1 MDVGI
6 KVQKDM
12 VSMDSGAKYEPK
24 DKDVFV
30 LIWGQNRLF
39 FLHKEFD
46 QQSCVKN
53 TATFK

>member
-30 LIWGQNRLF
+30 II
-39 FLHKEFD
+39 
-46 QQSCVKN
+46 
-53 TATFK
+53 